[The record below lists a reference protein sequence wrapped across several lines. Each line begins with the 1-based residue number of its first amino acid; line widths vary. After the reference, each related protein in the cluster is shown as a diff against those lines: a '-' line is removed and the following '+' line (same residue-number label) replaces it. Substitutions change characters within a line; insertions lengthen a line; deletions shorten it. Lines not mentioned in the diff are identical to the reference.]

1 MLQQLLAVT
10 EYFSNISSN
19 LLSNGSYAKLQ
30 ADIVLER
37 FFEGVKLSTVNWM
50 DRVRENECP
59 PSTLGCRCLNML
71 SILFIAYT
79 NQEISSSAQVPG
91 PLKEV

>member
-37 FFEGVKLSTVNWM
+37 FFEGVKLSTVN
-50 DRVRENECP
+50 
-59 PSTLGCRCLNML
+59 
-71 SILFIAYT
+71 
-79 NQEISSSAQVPG
+79 
-91 PLKEV
+91 